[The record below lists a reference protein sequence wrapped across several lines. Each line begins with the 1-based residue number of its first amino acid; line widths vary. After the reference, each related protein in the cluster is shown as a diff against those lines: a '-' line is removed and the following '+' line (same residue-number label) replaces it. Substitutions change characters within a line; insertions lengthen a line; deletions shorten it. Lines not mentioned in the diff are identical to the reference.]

1 MTLVDNWKQAW
12 KWYST
17 HALILATSAPLAM
30 SEAEKYFGHE
40 FPLWVKA
47 TVAGVIFV
55 SGVIGRVILQE
66 KPDVVDTQR
75 DN

>member
-12 KWYST
+12 RWYST

-30 SEAEKYFGHE
+30 AEAEKYFDHE
-40 FPLWVKA
+40 FPMWVKA

-66 KPDVVDTQR
+66 KSDVVDTQR

>member
-1 MTLVDNWKQAW
+1 MKLVDNWKQVW

-17 HALILATSAPLAM
+17 HALILAASVPLAM
-30 SEAEKYFGHE
+30 AEAEKYFGHE
-40 FPLWVKA
+40 FPIWVKA

>member
-1 MTLVDNWKQAW
+1 MTLIDTWPRVWRY
-12 KWYST
+12 YST

-30 SEAEKYFGHE
+30 AEAEKYFGHE

-55 SGVIGRVILQE
+55 SGIIGRVILQE

>member
-12 KWYST
+12 RWYST
-17 HALILATSAPLAM
+17 HALILATSVPLAM
-30 SEAEKYFGHE
+30 AEAEKYFGQE
-40 FPLWVKA
+40 FPMWVKV

-66 KPDVVDTQR
+66 KSDVVDTQR